1 MDKFKIEIYQRENR
15 GETLPIKTLGKEK
28 SVSIFHEIKSILDVN
43 KMCDTQSFYL
53 SADNVLPNLI
63 KYEDDIDNLFLY
75 GVLIKELGLSL
86 DSNVFIFWDSETPID
101 TIKVNVLIDNWDY
114 IWYDSSDE
122 AILIYNDD
130 KRRIALITEKGY
142 IKTN

>member
-15 GETLPIKTLGKEK
+15 GETLPIKALGKEK
-28 SVSIFHEIKSILDVN
+28 SVLIFHEIKSILDVN

-63 KYEDDIDNLFLY
+63 KYDDEIDNLAIY

-86 DSNVFIFWDSETPID
+86 DSNVFIFWDCETPID